1 MWPASS
7 PPHSRTISS
16 SPSMPSSS
24 GLSSPWPSLKNAPS
38 SETGHSMGASGEPSC
53 RSVPARALDKVG
65 IVRRSADSQSPLT
78 KASTSTAGSVPR
90 AAGTP
95 FSATFEASLARS
107 SNRVAQVDISV
118 ASGPLTSRSSASTSA
133 GSLEL
138 CSNTRTL
145 SSTSFQ
151 LDFAS
156 TATSSRSPLLCSSL
170 AKISLAL
177 ERGPATSGA
186 PAVCFTWTN
195 LAMLPAWRD
204 RTLSSTSGAGCAA
217 TAWSSNC

>member
-7 PPHSRTISS
+7 PSHSETIAS
-16 SPSMPSSS
+16 SPSRPSSS
-24 GLSSPWPSLKNAPS
+24 ALSSQWPSLKRAPS
-38 SETGHSMGASGEPSC
+38 SETGPGHSMGAEEPSW
-53 RSVPARALDKVG
+53 SPARALDKVG
-65 IVRRSADSQSPLT
+65 IVRMSADPQSPLT

-118 ASGPLTSRSSASTSA
+118 EASGPLTSRSSASTLA
-133 GSLEL
+133 GWLEL
-138 CSNTRTL
+138 CSKTRTL
-145 SSTSFQ
+145 STSFQ
-151 LDFAS
+151 PDFAS

-177 ERGPATSGA
+177 ERGPATSSSS
-186 PAVCFTWTN
+186 AVCFTWTK
-195 LAMLPAWRD
+195 LPMLPAWRD
-204 RTLSSTSGAGCAA
+204 RTLSSTSRVGCAA